1 MGLTRG
7 TTRWVGVLGKGLCQK
22 LLVAYSISILPFFLA
37 TETLFYLRW
46 PYAQIKY
53 YISQPPL

>member
-1 MGLTRG
+1 MGLTLR

-22 LLVAYSISILPFFLA
+22 LLVAYSTSILPFFLE
-37 TETLFYLRW
+37 TEPLFYLRW